1 MDNIDII
8 NSVDEKIDKVR
19 TRSLDLSFN
28 ELMDMYQSGELIIN
42 PEYQRMFRWNN
53 VKQSQFIES
62 LILELP
68 VPPIFVIEL
77 DDNVYELI
85 DGLQRISSY
94 LHFRGSLTNNSSIQ
108 YNSEDDELEGYE
120 LEDDFLKLIGCDILK
135 ELEGKSYNDLPK
147 AIQIRLKRNFIRVEV
162 LRKENDSKLRYHM
175 FKRLNSGGEK
185 LSDQEI
191 RNCTIRIL
199 DNEFN
204 NCIIRCSSDK
214 NFKNTISKID
224 SKKIKEK
231 IDQEMVLRF
240 FALKNNLENYKHPFS
255 EYLTNYMEDVA
266 EKNIEFNIEREEE
279 NFKKTFFVL
288 NSILGED
295 VFSSILGSERFK
307 SDFVLYH
314 FDAFTVGIQEHL
326 DNIEKIIRDYNNSDL
341 NKLSDIFKNIKK
353 SDALNKHKTGS
364 KLNIQKRVEL
374 VANKIKENL

>member
-28 ELMDMYQSGELIIN
+28 ELMDMYQSKELKIN
-42 PEYQRMFRWNN
+42 PEYQRMFRWDS

-94 LHFRGSLTNNSSIQ
+94 LHFRGSLDKNYSME
-108 YNSEDDELEGYE
+108 YNLEENELENQ
-120 LEDDFLKLIGCDILK
+120 FLNLTGCDILK
-135 ELEGKSYNDLPK
+135 ELEGKSYNELPK
-147 AIQIRLKRNFIRVEV
+147 ALQIRLKRNFIRVEV

-199 DNEFN
+199 DDKFN
-204 NCIIRCSSDK
+204 DCIINCSEDI
-214 NFKNTISKID
+214 NFINTISKID
-224 SKKIKEK
+224 DKKIKQK

-255 EYLTNYMEDVA
+255 EYLTNYMEDIA
-266 EKNIEFNIEREEE
+266 QQKIAFNIKQEEE

-288 NSILGED
+288 NNILGED
-295 VFSSILGSERFK
+295 IFSSILGEERFK
-307 SDFVLYH
+307 SDFVSYH
-314 FDAFTVGIQEHL
+314 FDAFAIGIQDHL
-326 DNIEKIIRDYNNSDL
+326 DYIEKLIADNRESE
-341 NKLSDIFKNIKK
+341 LSRLSCVFKEIKK
-353 SDALNKHKTGS
+353 SEELNKHKTGS

-374 VANKIKENL
+374 VRDKIKELL

>member
-8 NSVDEKIDKVR
+8 NSVDKKIDKVR

-28 ELMDMYQSGELIIN
+28 ELMDMYQNGELTID
-42 PEYQRMFRWNN
+42 PEYQRMFRWNS

-94 LHFRGSLTNNSSIQ
+94 LHFRGSLGENYSIE
-108 YNSEDDELEGYE
+108 YNSEEEESEGK
-120 LEDDFLKLIGCDILK
+120 FLKLTGCDMLK
-135 ELEGKSYNDLPK
+135 ELEGKTYNELPK
-147 AIQIRLKRNFIRVEV
+147 ALQIRLKRNFIRVEV

-204 NCIIRCSSDK
+204 NCIINCSLDE
-214 NFKNTISKID
+214 NFMNTISKID
-224 SKKIKEK
+224 PKKIKEK

-240 FALKNNLENYKHPFS
+240 FTLKNNLENYKYPFS

-266 EKNIEFNIEREEE
+266 EKKIAFNIEKEKE

-295 VFSSILGSERFK
+295 VFSSILGNERFK

-314 FDAFTVGIQEHL
+314 FDAFTIGIQEYL
-326 DNIEKIIRDYNNSDL
+326 DDIETLIVDDKQNEL
-341 NKLSDIFKNIKK
+341 NTLSCIFKDIKK
-353 SDALNKHKTGS
+353 SEILNKHKTGS

-374 VANKIKENL
+374 VRNKIEEIL

>member
-108 YNSEDDELEGYE
+108 YNSEDDELEDDE
-120 LEDDFLKLIGCDILK
+120 LEDDFLKLIGCDMLK

-326 DNIEKIIRDYNNSDL
+326 DNIEKIIRDYNKSDL